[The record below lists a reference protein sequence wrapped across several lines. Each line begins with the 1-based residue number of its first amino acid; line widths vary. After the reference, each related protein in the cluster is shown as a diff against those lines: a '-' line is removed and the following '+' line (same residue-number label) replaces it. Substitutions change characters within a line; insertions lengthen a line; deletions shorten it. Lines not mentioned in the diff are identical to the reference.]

1 MKTFTMKSTVKNVE
15 LEQHTSKHGTTYGN
29 VRFVEMKGAKI
40 MVCECDQ
47 CFHRRRKD
55 LLYKFI
61 ASQGLEKEMM
71 DFLLKYD
78 KILVKDKGVQSIV

>member
-1 MKTFTMKSTVKNVE
+1 
-15 LEQHTSKHGTTYGN
+15 
-29 VRFVEMKGAKI
+29 

-71 DFLLKYD
+71 GFLLKYD